1 MVDVDTTSFLV
12 IVGGG
17 GGGGGRATAGTALSS
32 VIATVVGSRFVL
44 PVVVVEIVLGII
56 VGPDV
61 LKLVDRD
68 AFVDFFSNLGLGML
82 FFFAGYEIDFRRV
95 RGSPLRTA
103 AWAWL
108 LSLAIAYAAGG
119 LLSLAGIVLSLV
131 FVGSAMATTAIGT
144 LIPILSD
151 AGEMKTRFGTY
162 LLAGGAVGEFGPI
175 LLITL
180 VFSTKS
186 ALDNAA
192 ILIAFVV
199 LAVLAGIIAVRSIG
213 RSWDLL
219 EKTLE
224 TSSQLAVRV
233 SVLVVFALVALAATM
248 GLDILLGGFVAGIIL
263 RLALQGREVRAFESK
278 LVAVGYGF
286 LIPFFFVTSG
296 VNFDLQ
302 SLLDEPLEL
311 YKLPMFLAL
320 FLLVR
325 GAPALLLYRGVL
337 DARDRAAL
345 AFFSATELPLVV
357 AITTIAVSEGHMRSE
372 TAASLVGAA
381 VLSTAIYPL
390 VGLRLRGDRA
400 SAADAEVPVSSPGS
414 APSPPRTP
422 RPSARPAP

>member
-12 IVGGG
+12 IV
-17 GGGGGRATAGTALSS
+17 AMTALAAL
-32 VIATVVGSRFVL
+32 IATLIGTRFVL

-61 LKLVDRD
+61 LGLVDRD

-82 FFFAGYEIDFRRV
+82 FFFAGYEIDFQRV
-95 RGSPLRTA
+95 RGRPLRIA
-103 AWAWL
+103 VWAWL
-108 LSLAIAYAAGG
+108 LSLAIAYSLGG

-192 ILIAFVV
+192 ILAAFVV
-199 LAVLAGIIAVRSIG
+199 LAVVAGLIAVRGIG
-213 RSWDLL
+213 RGWDLF

-248 GLDILLGGFVAGIIL
+248 GLDILLGGFVAGVIL
-263 RLALQGREVRAFESK
+263 RLALQGREVHMFESK
-278 LVAVGYGF
+278 LIAVGYGF

-302 SLLDEPLEL
+302 SLIDDPVQL
-311 YKLPMFLAL
+311 YKVPMFLAL
-320 FLLVR
+320 FLVVR
-325 GAPALLLYRGVL
+325 GAPAMLLYRGIL
-337 DARDRAAL
+337 DRRDRAAL

-357 AITTIAVSEGHMRSE
+357 AITTIAVSEAHMRPV

-390 VGLRLRGDRA
+390 VGLRLRGDR
-400 SAADAEVPVSSPGS
+400 
-414 APSPPRTP
+414 
-422 RPSARPAP
+422 PSAVEADTPIPATAPTPGGSVRPAGAG

>member
-1 MVDVDTTSFLV
+1 M
-12 IVGGG
+12 
-17 GGGGGRATAGTALSS
+17 TALAAI
-32 VIATVVGSRFVL
+32 IATVIGSRFVL

-61 LKLVDRD
+61 LGIVDRD
-68 AFVDFFSNLGLGML
+68 QFVDFFSNLGLGML
-82 FFFAGYEIDFRRV
+82 FFFAGYEIDFQRI
-95 RGSPLRTA
+95 RGKPLRLG
-103 AWAWL
+103 AWGWL
-108 LSLAIAYAAGG
+108 LSLALAYVLGG
-119 LLSLAGIVLSLV
+119 LLALAGVVLSLV

-151 AGEMKTRFGTY
+151 AGEMKTKFGKH

-192 ILIAFVV
+192 ILIAFVA
-199 LAVLAGIIAVRSIG
+199 LAVLAGLIAVRSIG
-213 RSWDLL
+213 RSWDLF

-224 TSSQLAVRV
+224 TSSQVAVRV

-263 RLALQGREVRAFESK
+263 RLALQGREVHMFESK

-302 SLLDEPLEL
+302 ALLDDPVEL
-311 YKLPMFLAL
+311 YKLPL
-320 FLLVR
+320 FLVLFLVVR
-325 GAPALLLYRGVL
+325 GTPAMLLYRGVL
-337 DARDRAAL
+337 DRRDRAAL
-345 AFFSATELPLVV
+345 AFFSSTELPLVV
-357 AITTIAVSEGHMRSE
+357 AITTIAVSEGHMRSS

-390 VGLRLRGDRA
+390 VGLRLRGDRPH
-400 SAADAEVPVSSPGS
+400 AAGAQETLPDAVPGPGGPVT
-414 APSPPRTP
+414 A
-422 RPSARPAP
+422 AEAGQA